1 MTNIKEWLGHT
12 YNGCVRR
19 ADDRNSWRYMIAD
32 LLPVSRWQLTMM
44 MITVVPREVGDNG
57 YAKFWGV
64 KKIHYGPC
72 ENGKL
77 TV

>member
-1 MTNIKEWLGHT
+1 MCKKSGRSEKLEIRDSRPTT
-12 YNGCVRR
+12 
-19 ADDRNSWRYMIAD
+19 
-32 LLPVSRWQLTMM
+32 SRWQLTMM
-44 MITVVPREVGDNG
+44 VITVVPSREIEDNG

-64 KKIHYGPC
+64 KKVHYGLC

>member
-19 ADDRNSWRYMIAD
+19 ADDRNSWRSMI
-32 LLPVSRWQLTMM
+32 PTSRWQLTMM
-44 MITVVPREVGDNG
+44 MITVVPREFEDNG

-64 KKIHYGPC
+64 KKVHYGLC
-72 ENGKL
+72 ENGEL

>member
-19 ADDRNSWRYMIAD
+19 ADDRNSWRSMIAD
-32 LLPVSRWQLTMM
+32 LLLVSRWQLTMM

-57 YAKFWGV
+57 YAKFLGG
-64 KKIHYGPC
+64 KKDP
-72 ENGKL
+72 L
-77 TV
+77 WSM

>member
-19 ADDRNSWRYMIAD
+19 ADDRNSWR
-32 LLPVSRWQLTMM
+32 WQLTMM
-44 MITVVPREVGDNG
+44 MITVVPREIEDNG

-64 KKIHYGPC
+64 KKVHYGLC
-72 ENGKL
+72 ENGEL